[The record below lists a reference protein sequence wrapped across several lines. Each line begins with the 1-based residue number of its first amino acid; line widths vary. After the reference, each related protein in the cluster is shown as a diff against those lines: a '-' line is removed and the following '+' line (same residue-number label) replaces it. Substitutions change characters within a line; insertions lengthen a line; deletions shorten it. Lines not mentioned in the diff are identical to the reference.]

1 MIAIEIN
8 YDHSE
13 EAKKLCHEY
22 FPKAEISVIKDLTR
36 TPRMVKI
43 VLAKRLK

>member
-13 EAKKLCHEY
+13 KSKKLCHEY
-22 FPKAEISVIKDLTR
+22 FPKAEISVIEDLTQ
-36 TPRMVKI
+36 TPRMVRI
-43 VLAKRLK
+43 VLAKRLQ